1 MSCVLGK
8 SLILLFYFAKN
19 SEDDFSL
26 RYAKFGYK
34 VRLPCW
40 CVYRRQHGRKESLY
54 GYNVPN
60 S

>member
-34 VRLPCW
+34 VRLPC
-40 CVYRRQHGRKESLY
+40 
-54 GYNVPN
+54 
-60 S
+60 